1 MRSGAGRILVVED
14 ERTLREPL
22 EYLLQMRHFEVIS
35 VDTVEGALQAARTD
49 TFDAAI
55 VDLNLKGGFG
65 RDVVVRLPGAI
76 PVIIFSGTVGE
87 SFQLERIRP
96 RTRLVEK
103 PCSLI
108 WLIDTLDEML
118 VLARPQPGITATA

>member
-14 ERTLREPL
+14 ERTPREPL
-22 EYLLQMRHFEVIS
+22 EYLLQMRHFEVVS
-35 VDTVEGALQAARTD
+35 VDTVDGALASAKAQP
-49 TFDAAI
+49 FDAAI
-55 VDLNLKGGFG
+55 VDLNLHGKSG
-65 RDVVVRLPGAI
+65 REVVVRLPGSI
-76 PVIIFSGTVGE
+76 PIIIFSGTVGE

-108 WLIDTLDEML
+108 WLIDTLDAML
-118 VLARPQPGITATA
+118 ADSRQPAVASGH

>member
-1 MRSGAGRILVVED
+1 MRNGARRILVVED
-14 ERTLREPL
+14 EQTLREPL
-22 EYLLQMRHFEVIS
+22 EYLLQMRQFEVVS
-35 VDTVEGALQAARTD
+35 VDTVEGALASAKAQP
-49 TFDAAI
+49 FDAAI
-55 VDLNLKGGFG
+55 VDLNLKGQSG

-76 PVIIFSGTVGE
+76 PIIIFSGTVGQ

-108 WLIDTLDEML
+108 WLIDTLDQML
-118 VLARPQPGITATA
+118 TDCRQPAVAASH

>member
-22 EYLLQMRHFEVIS
+22 EYLLQMRHFEVVS
-35 VDTVEGALQAARTD
+35 VDTVDGALASAKAQP
-49 TFDAAI
+49 FDAAI
-55 VDLNLKGGFG
+55 VDLNLHGKSG
-65 RDVVVRLPGAI
+65 REVVVRLPGSI
-76 PVIIFSGTVGE
+76 PIIIFSGTVGE

-108 WLIDTLDEML
+108 WLIDTLDAML
-118 VLARPQPGITATA
+118 ADSRQPAVASGH